1 MNKLFNTSLILLLS
15 FVMTAGM
22 LTACDKDDDDDGNSG
37 KVELLSFGPSGVRH
51 GDTISFIGKNLTQV
65 TTIQLTGA
73 TVEKTGFIQQ
83 TPELITIKVPNA
95 TVRGL
100 VTLKTATG
108 DITSKT
114 PLDLEVPVKITS
126 VTAQARPGE
135 NITIKGE
142 FLNWVTSVTF
152 GLNKKVETFVS
163 KTLTELVVKV
173 PLDAQTDK
181 LSLSTGG
188 TEPLTI
194 ITDNV
199 LIVTLP
205 AATGFAPNPVKHQ
218 TNLTIT
224 GTDLDLVKQIL
235 FTGGDTVT
243 SFVSQAATQLVVK
256 VPSKTKKGIVTLVA
270 ASGVK
275 TVSTGELDVV
285 LPAVTTMTPNPVDIG
300 AELTVTGTNLDL
312 VSSIKFPGVATA
324 VTTFISKTANQIVLT
339 VPAGTVK
346 GKLTLSVM
354 NSTSSVQTA
363 DDLTIVGGSTEVPF
377 TLLVYGDDFNSNWE
391 KWGGWGTASQDA
403 ASTEQ
408 VKAGT
413 KAIKVNYSATD
424 SYGAVQLHPK
434 TNFPFPGAYST
445 LRLSIYG
452 GANATATSRIAIYMK
467 DATDPTDAQKK
478 VLTLVPGTYT
488 TYEIPLT
495 AFSNNPVKI
504 NEFVIQNYGTASL
517 GIYIDEIGFY

>member
-199 LIVTLP
+199 LTVTLP
-205 AATGFAPNPVKHQ
+205 ATTGLSPNPVKHK

-243 SFVSQAATQLVVK
+243 SFVSQSATQLVVS
-256 VPSKTKKGIVTLVA
+256 VPSKTQKGKVTLVA

-275 TVSTGELDVV
+275 TVSTSRFGC
-285 LPAVTTMTPNPVDIG
+285 
-300 AELTVTGTNLDL
+300 GT
-312 VSSIKFPGVATA
+312 
-324 VTTFISKTANQIVLT
+324 
-339 VPAGTVK
+339 
-346 GKLTLSVM
+346 
-354 NSTSSVQTA
+354 
-363 DDLTIVGGSTEVPF
+363 
-377 TLLVYGDDFNSNWE
+377 Y
-391 KWGGWGTASQDA
+391 
-403 ASTEQ
+403 
-408 VKAGT
+408 
-413 KAIKVNYSATD
+413 
-424 SYGAVQLHPK
+424 
-434 TNFPFPGAYST
+434 
-445 LRLSIYG
+445 LSISCNVTQSG
-452 GANATATSRIAIYMK
+452 
-467 DATDPTDAQKK
+467 
-478 VLTLVPGTYT
+478 
-488 TYEIPLT
+488 
-495 AFSNNPVKI
+495 
-504 NEFVIQNYGTASL
+504 
-517 GIYIDEIGFY
+517 

>member
-15 FVMTAGM
+15 FVMTVGM
-22 LTACDKDDDDDGNSG
+22 LTSCDKDDDDEVNSG
-37 KVELLSFGPSGVRH
+37 KVELLSFGPSGAKH

-73 TVEKTGFIQQ
+73 AVEKTGFIQQ
-83 TPELITIKVPNA
+83 TSELITIKVPNA

-100 VTLKTATG
+100 VTLKTTAG

-142 FLNWVTSVTF
+142 FLNWVTSITF

-199 LIVTLP
+199 LVVTLP
-205 AATGFAPNPVKHQ
+205 VTTGLAPNPVKHK
-218 TNLTIT
+218 TNLNIT

-243 SFVSQAATQLVVK
+243 SFVSQSATQLVVD
-256 VPSKTKKGIVTLVA
+256 VPSKTQKGKVTLVA

-275 TVSTGELDVV
+275 SVSTMDLDVV
-285 LPAVTTMTPNPVDIG
+285 LPAITTMSPNPVDVG
-300 AELTVTGTNLDL
+300 ANLTIAGTNLDL
-312 VSSIKFPGVATA
+312 VKAISFVGVPTA
-324 VTTFISKTANQIVLT
+324 VTSFVSQTPTQIVVT
-339 VPAGTVK
+339 VPTGSAP
-346 GKLTLSVM
+346 GKITLSVV
-354 NSTSSVQTA
+354 NSTLSVKSGI
-363 DDLTIVGGSTEVPF
+363 DLAIVGFAVAPIII
-377 TLLVYGDDFNSNWE
+377 YDDAVTAAWNGWIG
-391 KWGGWGTASQDA
+391 GGWG
-403 ASTEQ
+403 
-408 VKAGT
+408 GT
-413 KAIKVNYSATD
+413 KDVNNTSPVQSGSKSVRISYVGDWGVPLQLGGANISLAGYTSLKV
-424 SYGAVQLHPK
+424 
-434 TNFPFPGAYST
+434 
-445 LRLSIYG
+445 SIYG
-452 GANATATSRIAIYMK
+452 GTGSGGQNVNVGFNEQDGKTITVVAGQW
-467 DATDPTDAQKK
+467 TDFT
-478 VLTLVPGTYT
+478 
-488 TYEIPLT
+488 IPL
-495 AFSNNPVKI
+495 SQI
-504 NEFVIQNYGTASL
+504 SSASTVTHLYLKKYSTNGDFTIYVDNL
-517 GIYIDEIGFY
+517 GIY

>member
-73 TVEKTGFIQQ
+73 TIEKTGFIQQ
-83 TPELITIKVPNA
+83 TPELITLKVPNA

-199 LIVTLP
+199 LTVTLP
-205 AATGFAPNPVKHQ
+205 ATTGLSPNPVKHK

-243 SFVSQAATQLVVK
+243 SFVSQSATQLVVS
-256 VPSKTKKGIVTLVA
+256 VPSKTQKGKVTLVA

-275 TVSTGELDVV
+275 TVSTMDLDVV
-285 LPAVTTMTPNPVDIG
+285 LPAITAMSPNPVDVG
-300 AELTVTGTNLDL
+300 ANLTLTGTNLDL
-312 VSSIKFPGVATA
+312 VKAVSFVGVPIA
-324 VTTFISKTANQIVLT
+324 VTSFVSQTPTQIVVT
-339 VPAGTVK
+339 VPTGTAP
-346 GKLTLSVM
+346 GKVTLSVI
-354 NSTSSVQTA
+354 NSTLSVKSGS
-363 DDLTIVGGSTEVPF
+363 DLAIVGFAVAPIII
-377 TLLVYGDDFNSNWE
+377 YDDAVTAAWNGWIG
-391 KWGGWGTASQDA
+391 GGWG
-403 ASTEQ
+403 
-408 VKAGT
+408 GT
-413 KAIKVNYSATD
+413 KDVDNTSPVQSGSKSVRISYVGDWGVPLQLGGANISLAGYTSLKV
-424 SYGAVQLHPK
+424 
-434 TNFPFPGAYST
+434 
-445 LRLSIYG
+445 SIYG
-452 GANATATSRIAIYMK
+452 GTGSGGQNVNVGFNEQDGKTITVVAGQW
-467 DATDPTDAQKK
+467 TDFT
-478 VLTLVPGTYT
+478 
-488 TYEIPLT
+488 IPL
-495 AFSNNPVKI
+495 SQI
-504 NEFVIQNYGTASL
+504 SSASTITHLYIKKYSTNGDFTIYVDNL
-517 GIYIDEIGFY
+517 GIY